1 MASGECL
8 CLFSG
13 QILFLFVCSLR
24 IDTSVVDISRDEGDD
39 SFVDDRKV
47 PAKSSPKRK
56 VAKPADNPGQDFKA
70 RTVHQLTGHM
80 CEGSPASQQAAMSA
94 LDNLSS
100 SSDNLSKM
108 IIKSSVDRGSTS
120 IGMSQDAALKLIQA
134 EKLRHKRA

>member
-1 MASGECL
+1 M
-8 CLFSG
+8 
-13 QILFLFVCSLR
+13 
-24 IDTSVVDISRDEGDD
+24 SRDEDDD
-39 SFVDDRKV
+39 SFVDDCKV

-56 VAKPADNPGQDFKA
+56 EAKPADNFYSPGQDFKA

-120 IGMSQDAALKLIQA
+120 IGMSQDAALKLIQP